1 MALPEWALSLLHP
14 WQFMF
19 ISLSFL
25 PATLRAEP
33 WSTILFHPSRLRAA
47 WFGRFWAFVAPNV
60 RTHAEPHVVPLLQ
73 GRVTAGV
80 VPHGD
85 GNGDDQQDR
94 IYHPPVS
101 GTVIE
106 VGPGSGMWVSLF
118 TPRFLN
124 PNTTT
129 TTTDDTPAPAI
140 TKIYGIEP
148 NVGVHPL
155 LRAQITAAGLDTP
168 NANNNGSTYEI
179 VPVGIESL
187 ASSGRVAPESV
198 DCIVTVLCLCSIPQ
212 PRENIAQLYGY
223 LKPGGRWYVY
233 EHVKCFRD
241 QGWGMRA
248 YQGELAGVFS
258 FVPPFSCGFVFIFIF
273 GGETV
278 RVGDLLTEIIQ
289 PSSTSSGP
297 SLSAAVKCV
306 ATPPPTSKRPVLG
319 AISMCAVWTTSSGA
333 LPCRT

>member
-14 WQFMF
+14 WQFML

-25 PATLRAEP
+25 PATLRAESL
-33 WSTILFHPSRLRAA
+33 STILFHPSRLRAA

-73 GRVTAGV
+73 GRVSAGV
-80 VPHGD
+80 VPRHQDSSVQG
-85 GNGDDQQDR
+85 GDDSDEDR
-94 IYHPPVS
+94 LHHPPVS
-101 GTVIE
+101 GTVLEI
-106 VGPGSGMWVSLF
+106 GPGSGMWVSLF

-124 PNTTT
+124 PNASK
-129 TTTDDTPAPAI
+129 DTPPI

-155 LRAQITAAGLDTP
+155 LRAQIAAAGLDTP
-168 NANNNGSTYEI
+168 SPANNNSTYEI
-179 VPVGIESL
+179 LPVGIESL
-187 ASSGRVAPESV
+187 ASSGRVAPQSV

-233 EHVKCFRD
+233 EHVKCFRE

-248 YQGELAGVFS
+248 YQAFLNLFWPQFIGGCEMCRDTNTYLKEAGPWSNVDVHRMDDELWCYTMPHIIGV
-258 FVPPFSCGFVFIFIF
+258 
-273 GGETV
+273 
-278 RVGDLLTEIIQ
+278 LT
-289 PSSTSSGP
+289 
-297 SLSAAVKCV
+297 K
-306 ATPPPTSKRPVLG
+306 
-319 AISMCAVWTTSSGA
+319 
-333 LPCRT
+333 